1 MVKDLPANAGG
12 LGAQVG
18 LLEEEMAKH
27 SDSLAW
33 IITWAE
39 EPGGLQSIELQR
51 VRHDRVQCTNTSAC
65 LKLKEKLKE
74 TGNIFHNIIYF
85 GWPSCWQRADLQ
97 NRLHF
102 KRSYNF
108 LGKKKEFFSP
118 VHWFSICCVKR

>member
-39 EPGGLQSIELQR
+39 EPDGLQSIELQR
-51 VRHDRVQCTNTSAC
+51 VRHD
-65 LKLKEKLKE
+65 
-74 TGNIFHNIIYF
+74 
-85 GWPSCWQRADLQ
+85 
-97 NRLHF
+97 
-102 KRSYNF
+102 
-108 LGKKKEFFSP
+108 
-118 VHWFSICCVKR
+118 

>member
-1 MVKDLPANAGG
+1 
-12 LGAQVG
+12 
-18 LLEEEMAKH
+18 MATR
-27 SDSLAW
+27 SSILAW
-33 IITWAE
+33 RIPQTE

-108 LGKKKEFFSP
+108 LGKKKRIFLPSSLVFYLLCKALNLHIQTLQGSRCF
-118 VHWFSICCVKR
+118 WGG